1 MIAAPANT
9 ISLSVALLWEITIKH
24 ALVRGSANDLPVSG
38 ADALQ
43 YFRGAGY
50 EILTITAVHV
60 VAVASLPQHHRDPF
74 DRLLAAQAAVE
85 TLQLI
90 ASDQQLAAYGGMVIV
105 V

>member
-1 MIAAPANT
+1 MIAASANT

-38 ADALQ
+38 ADALP

-60 VAVASLPQHHRDPF
+60 VAVAS
-74 DRLLAAQAAVE
+74 
-85 TLQLI
+85 
-90 ASDQQLAAYGGMVIV
+90 
-105 V
+105 